1 MTDEPQPGGR
11 LVLVATPIGNL
22 GDLSPR
28 AADAL
33 RDADAI
39 ACEDTRHTR
48 KLLSAQNILGK
59 RLLAVHEHNEIDA
72 ARGLVALAE
81 QGQCIAL
88 VSDAGMPA
96 ISDPGSVVVRA
107 FIDAGLPVECVP
119 GPSAFIV
126 ALALSGLPCDRFTF
140 EGFLPAKGQGRRS
153 AIAALASEQRT
164 SVLYESPH
172 RLVRTV
178 EELAE
183 TLGGQRRIA
192 LSRELTKRFEETWR
206 GTLAE
211 AVVHLEASPPRG
223 EFVIVLAGVD
233 RSTDIG
239 IPEFDDEELLRRVD
253 VHRASGLRTRDAVD
267 AVVAESGA
275 QRKRVYALAVSSRA
289 VSSTAGLT
297 AVRTDV
303 AVPSHPD

>member
-1 MTDEPQPGGR
+1 MTESPSGK

-28 AADAL
+28 AAEAL

-59 RLLAVHEHNEIDA
+59 RLLAVHEHNESDA

-81 QGQCIAL
+81 QGQRIAL

-96 ISDPGSVVVRA
+96 ISDPGSVVVSA

-119 GPSAFIV
+119 GPSAFVV

-140 EGFLPAKGQGRRS
+140 EGFLPAKGSGRRS
-153 AIAALASEQRT
+153 AVAALSTEPRT

-172 RLVRTV
+172 RLVRTIA
-178 EELAE
+178 ELAE
-183 TLGGQRRIA
+183 VLGGERRIS
-192 LSRELTKRFEETWR
+192 LSRELTKRFEDTWR
-206 GTLAE
+206 GTLNE
-211 AVVHLEASPPRG
+211 AVLHLADAPPRG
-223 EFVIVLAGVD
+223 EFVIVIEGAGQMEE
-233 RSTDIG
+233 G
-239 IPEFDDEELLRRVD
+239 GPAELDDAELLRRVD
-253 VHRASGLRTRDAVD
+253 VHRAAGMRTRDAVD

-275 QRKRVYALAVSSRA
+275 PRKRVYALAVSKPQDR
-289 VSSTAGLT
+289 
-297 AVRTDV
+297 
-303 AVPSHPD
+303 

>member
-1 MTDEPQPGGR
+1 MTESPNGR

-48 KLLSAQNILGK
+48 KLLSAQSILGK

-81 QGQCIAL
+81 QGHCIAL

-96 ISDPGSVVVRA
+96 ISDPGSIVVRA

-126 ALALSGLPCDRFTF
+126 ALALSGLPCDRFSF
-140 EGFLPAKGQGRRS
+140 EGFLPVKGQGRRS
-153 AIAALASEQRT
+153 ALAALANEQRT

-172 RLVRTV
+172 RLIRTI

-183 TLGGQRRIA
+183 VLGGQRRIS

-206 GTLAE
+206 GTLTD

-223 EFVIVLAGVD
+223 EFVLVISGVD
-233 RSTDIG
+233 RTANLAT
-239 IPEFDDEELLRRVD
+239 PEFDDAELVRLVD
-253 VHRASGLRTRDAVD
+253 MHRSAGLRTRDAVD
-267 AVVAESGA
+267 AVVADTGV
-275 QRKRVYALAVSSRA
+275 QRRRIYALAVRP
-289 VSSTAGLT
+289 TT
-297 AVRTDV
+297 PTPR
-303 AVPSHPD
+303 

>member
-1 MTDEPQPGGR
+1 MTESQSGR

-48 KLLSAQNILGK
+48 KLLSAQSILGK

-140 EGFLPAKGQGRRS
+140 EGFLPANGPGRRS
-153 AIAALASEQRT
+153 VIAALANESRT

-172 RLVRTV
+172 RLVRTIK
-178 EELAE
+178 ELAE
-183 TLGGQRRIA
+183 VLGGQRRIA

-206 GTLAE
+206 GTLSDAML
-211 AVVHLEASPPRG
+211 HLADAPPRG
-223 EFVIVLAGVD
+223 EFVIVVEGVD
-233 RSTDIG
+233 RAANVGT
-239 IPEFDDEELLRRVD
+239 PEFDDAELIRRVEI
-253 VHRASGLRTRDAVD
+253 HRAAGLRTRDAVD

-275 QRKRVYALAVSSRA
+275 HRKHIYALAVSKTADPLPGRPTTDAAGPSRR
-289 VSSTAGLT
+289 G
-297 AVRTDV
+297 
-303 AVPSHPD
+303 